1 MLQFLLRLGT
11 ATSFL
16 GSSKYY
22 LYICVMTKKIYK
34 NQTHKMD
41 ILKRLLY
48 ALLYPLFFILGLIEF
63 LVKLILTM
71 PIIWIIKGYTPN
83 YDEEEDWL
91 FYRLGD
97 YFKRKLVDK

>member
-1 MLQFLLRLGT
+1 
-11 ATSFL
+11 
-16 GSSKYY
+16 
-22 LYICVMTKKIYK
+22 MTKKLYK

-63 LVKLILTM
+63 LVKLILIR
-71 PIIWIIKGYTPN
+71 PITWIIKGYAPN
-83 YDEEEDWL
+83 YDDEEDWL
-91 FYRLGD
+91 FCRLGG

>member
-1 MLQFLLRLGT
+1 
-11 ATSFL
+11 
-16 GSSKYY
+16 
-22 LYICVMTKKIYK
+22 MTKKLYK

-48 ALLYPLFFILGLIEF
+48 ALLYPLFFILGLIELF
-63 LVKLILTM
+63 LKILTA
-71 PIIWIIKGYTPN
+71 PIIWIIKGYAPN
-83 YDEEEDWL
+83 CDEEEDWL

>member
-1 MLQFLLRLGT
+1 
-11 ATSFL
+11 
-16 GSSKYY
+16 
-22 LYICVMTKKIYK
+22 MTKKIYK

-48 ALLYPLFFILGLIEF
+48 ALLYPLVITIGLIEF
-63 LVKLILTM
+63 FLKILTM

-83 YDEEEDWL
+83 YDKEEDWL
-91 FYRLGD
+91 YYRLGY

>member
-1 MLQFLLRLGT
+1 
-11 ATSFL
+11 
-16 GSSKYY
+16 
-22 LYICVMTKKIYK
+22 MTKKLYK

-48 ALLYPLFFILGLIEF
+48 ALLYPLFFILWLIEF
-63 LVKLILTM
+63 LVKLILIRQIT
-71 PIIWIIKGYTPN
+71 WVIKGYAPN

-91 FYRLGD
+91 FYRLGG

>member
-1 MLQFLLRLGT
+1 
-11 ATSFL
+11 
-16 GSSKYY
+16 
-22 LYICVMTKKIYK
+22 MTKKQYK

-48 ALLYPLFFILGLIEF
+48 ALLYPLFFILGLIE
-63 LVKLILTM
+63 LLLKILTA
-71 PIIWIIKGYTPN
+71 PIIWIIKGYAPN

-91 FYRLGD
+91 FYRLGG

>member
-1 MLQFLLRLGT
+1 
-11 ATSFL
+11 
-16 GSSKYY
+16 
-22 LYICVMTKKIYK
+22 MTKKIYK

-48 ALLYPLFFILGLIEF
+48 ALLYPLVITIGLIEF
-63 LVKLILTM
+63 FLKILTM

-83 YDEEEDWL
+83 YDDEEDWL
-91 FYRLGD
+91 YYRLGY

>member
-1 MLQFLLRLGT
+1 
-11 ATSFL
+11 
-16 GSSKYY
+16 
-22 LYICVMTKKIYK
+22 MTKKLYK

-63 LVKLILTM
+63 LVKLILIR
-71 PIIWIIKGYTPN
+71 PITWVFKGYAPN
-83 YDEEEDWL
+83 YDDEEDWL
-91 FYRLGD
+91 FYRLGG